1 MLSRFL
7 LTGILLALTSI
18 PGVAAKRVALI
29 IGNSAYEKVGQLPN
43 PSRDAAVMGELMRQ
57 AGFDSVEVK
66 TDLGIAALR
75 RALRD
80 FSDKVV
86 DADIAVLFYAGHGIE
101 VSGVNY
107 LIPVDA
113 VLERDM
119 DVEDEAVSLDRVG
132 QIMSAAKRLQ
142 LVILDAC
149 RDNPFVGAMKRK
161 LTIRSI
167 GRGLTRVEVPSSDT
181 LVAFA
186 AKAGLTAA
194 DGDGANSP
202 YTAAL
207 VKHVATPGL
216 DIRLALGRVRDEVL
230 KTTAKQQEP
239 HVYGSLGGDEIPLV
253 PSAGG
258 GIASIDTPVA
268 PAPIAAKGSS
278 RDVSRNANAVRLFSW
293 QTLASEFDPGMR
305 YWSRQA
311 DGTWVERYASGKQD
325 RFVSLGRTTINA
337 CEGALLAREGERGFE
352 VFVPDINCP
361 AMLALWRRD
370 NGTWFQLGAMKDVQ

>member
-7 LTGILLALTSI
+7 LSAILLAVASA
-18 PGVAAKRVALI
+18 PGMAAKRVALI
-29 IGNSAYEKVGQLPN
+29 IGNSAYEKVAKLPN
-43 PSRDAAVMGELMRQ
+43 PGRDAAAMGKLMRQ
-57 AGFDSVEVK
+57 AGFDVEVK
-66 TDLGIAALR
+66 NDLGITALR

-80 FSDKVV
+80 FSDKVL

-132 QIMSAAKRLQ
+132 QIMSSASRLQ

-149 RDNPFVGAMKRK
+149 RDNPFAGSMKRK
-161 LTIRSI
+161 LASRSF
-167 GRGLTRVEVPSSDT
+167 GRGLAKVEVPSSDT

-186 AKAGLTAA
+186 AKAGFTAA

-202 YTAAL
+202 YTTAL

-230 KTTAKQQEP
+230 KATAKQQEP
-239 HVYGSLGGDEIPLV
+239 YVYGSLGGAEIPLM
-253 PSAGG
+253 SAGG
-258 GIASIDTPVA
+258 DITAIDPLAA
-268 PAPIAAKGSS
+268 PAPTPAA
-278 RDVSRNANAVRLFSW
+278 RDISKNAVRLFSW
-293 QTLASEFDPGMR
+293 QTLPSEFDPGMR
-305 YWSRQA
+305 YWSRQPN
-311 DGTWVERYASGKQD
+311 GTWIERYASGKQD
-325 RFVSLGRTTINA
+325 RFLPLGRTKVDA
-337 CEGALLAREGERGFE
+337 CEGALLAREGEHNFE
-352 VFVPDINCP
+352 VFVPDLTCP
-361 AMLALWRRD
+361 AMNALWRRD
-370 NGTWFQLGAMKDVQ
+370 KGTWFQLGPMKDVQ

>member
-7 LTGILLALTSI
+7 LAAILLAVASA
-18 PGVAAKRVALI
+18 PGMAAKRVALI
-29 IGNSAYEKVGQLPN
+29 IGNSAYEKVVQLPN
-43 PSRDAAVMGELMRQ
+43 PSRDAAAMGKLMRQ

-66 TDLGIAALR
+66 NDLGITALR

-132 QIMSAAKRLQ
+132 QIMSSAKRLQ

-149 RDNPFVGAMKRK
+149 RDNPFVGSMKRK
-161 LTIRSI
+161 LATRSI
-167 GRGLTRVEVPSSDT
+167 GRGLAKVEVPSSDT

-194 DGDGANSP
+194 DGDGLNSP
-202 YTAAL
+202 YTTAL

-230 KTTAKQQEP
+230 KATAKQQEP
-239 HVYGSLGGDEIPLV
+239 YVYGSLGGAEIPLV
-253 PSAGG
+253 SASGD
-258 GIASIDTPVA
+258 ITAIDPPAA
-268 PAPIAAKGSS
+268 PAPTPAASAA
-278 RDVSRNANAVRLFSW
+278 RDISKNAVRLFSW
-293 QTLASEFDPGMR
+293 QTLPTEFDRGMR
-305 YWSRQA
+305 YWSRQPN
-311 DGTWVERYASGKQD
+311 GTWIERYANGKQD
-325 RFVSLGRTTINA
+325 RFVSLGRTKVDA
-337 CEGALLAREGERGFE
+337 CEGALLAREGERNFE
-352 VFVPDINCP
+352 VFVPDLTCP

-370 NGTWFQLGAMKDVQ
+370 NGTWSQLGAMKDVQ